1 MKFNPNEVV
10 FEKIRYIEA
19 FDPTTKQLLSRLTN
33 VKEPTLNFSSEGTAV
48 TDAQGAEIVTF
59 YNAAQG
65 TLSYTNAIHSFD
77 LLAEQFSSEKIVATD
92 EKKITAPVSEVLEI
106 VGNKVILKYV
116 PVGATGAEIK
126 YVQLINEENEFG
138 ETLEVSAAI
147 AEGKFTIDA
156 ASKTLTFNAGTS
168 GRVIVDYEAEMSEA
182 ISLAKTTDSM
192 PPVRTLNLHCYFR
205 NKCDSN
211 IKYIGVIVFPR
222 AQIDISSVDV
232 GLTPDGG
239 HAVTYKLQKP
249 YCDEAGKLCE
259 VFVYKD

>member
-1 MKFNPNEVV
+1 M
-10 FEKIRYIEA
+10 
-19 FDPTTKQLLSRLTN
+19 LSRLTN

-116 PVGATGAEIK
+116 PVGTTGAEIK

-168 GRVIVDYEAEMSEA
+168 GRVIVDYETEMSEA

>member
-106 VGNKVILKYV
+106 IGNKVILKYV